1 MGGQTTSKQ
10 AQNFI
15 QTTVSETVNRT
26 LNTVE
31 RTIKMDGNF
40 INIMTD
46 IDMQSP
52 AVCPPGS
59 MLRVDLSQKIQV
71 DMKASV
77 VFETLNKSSL
87 TNDVINDIQGKM
99 KEQMKTSQD
108 GMFAFLKD
116 VHTDQ
121 DLNVSSETRQRIENV
136 IENKIQTYMEM
147 TTKARNEKSRMNL
160 KQAWF
165 RVPTLNTNSSLVSY
179 FHAMQTSTTH
189 KTLCISPLPRMWPP
203 LCPR

>member
-10 AQNFI
+10 AQNFV

-31 RTIKMDGNF
+31 RTIKMDATLMNV
-40 INIMTD
+40 MTD
-46 IDMQSP
+46 IDIKSP

-59 MLRVDLSQKIQV
+59 MLSVDMSQKIQV

-87 TNDVINDIQGKM
+87 TNDVINDIEGKM
-99 KEQMKTSQD
+99 KEKMKTSQD

-165 RVPTLNTNSSLVSY
+165 RSSDTPSE
-179 FHAMQTSTTH
+179 
-189 KTLCISPLPRMWPP
+189 P
-203 LCPR
+203 